1 MNRSH
6 EIPIFFS
13 IDNHY
18 APFLAAALN
27 SAIANSSCNRSY
39 RAVVLYQDLLPEHR
53 NRIRQLEKEHFKI
66 DFVPVEQEF
75 QSITDRMS
83 NRLRCDY
90 FTLTIYFRLFIPTLF
105 PQYEKGIY
113 IDSDVIVQGD
123 LAELY
128 DTELGDNYLAACTDL
143 SVQQVPPLCQYMEQ
157 AVGVP
162 RKQYI
167 NSGVLLMNLQL
178 LREKSLDQHFLRLL
192 ETYHFDCIAPDQ
204 DYLNAL
210 CCGRIHYLDP
220 VWNTMPSE
228 TAAPVPDARL
238 IHYNLFSKPWCY
250 DGIAYADAFWRYAE
264 TSGYYEECL
273 QYKDNYTDE
282 KKAADS
288 KCMQL
293 LVERGLEITQ
303 AEITFKNMHEKGECV
318 RL

>member
-1 MNRSH
+1 MNRFD

-13 IDNHY
+13 IDDHY

-27 SAIANSSCNRSY
+27 SAVANSSPDRAY
-39 RAVVLYQDLLPEHR
+39 RAIVLYQKLAEEHQS
-53 NRIRQLEKEHFKI
+53 RIKQLATEHFHI
-66 DFVPVEQEF
+66 DFVPVQQEF

-105 PQYEKGIY
+105 PQYDKGIY

-123 LAELY
+123 LADLY
-128 DTELGDNYLAACTDL
+128 DTELNDKYLAACTDL
-143 SVQQVPPLCQYMEQ
+143 SVQEVPLLCRYMEQ

-162 RKQYI
+162 RRQYI
-167 NSGVLLMNLQL
+167 NSGVLLMNLRL
-178 LREKSLDQHFLRLL
+178 LREKSLDRHFLHLL

-210 CCGRIHYLDP
+210 CCGNIHYLDSS
-220 VWNTMPSE
+220 WNTMPNEQS
-228 TAAPVPDARL
+228 APSDTARL

-250 DGIAYADAFWRYAE
+250 DGIQYADAFWHYSR

-273 QYKDNYTDE
+273 QYKRSYSE
-282 KKAADS
+282 KQKAADA

-293 LVERGLEITQ
+293 LVDRGSKIAETEITL
-303 AEITFKNMHEKGECV
+303 KNLHEKGV
-318 RL
+318 RIRL